1 MTARAKKGNAKRK
14 PSGATGSLDWLTPS
28 ATPPGQDPMLAW
40 MKQEGIPL
48 TRAEYLKAAD
58 LKEPLSGEEEME
70 LPEQFRLDLS
80 D

>member
-1 MTARAKKGNAKRK
+1 MPKKRK
-14 PSGATGSLDWLTPS
+14 VSGSLSWLAPS
-28 ATPPGQDPMLAW
+28 TTPPGQDPLLVW

-58 LKEPLSGEEEME
+58 MKEPLSGEEEME
-70 LPEQFRLDLS
+70 LPEQFRINAS